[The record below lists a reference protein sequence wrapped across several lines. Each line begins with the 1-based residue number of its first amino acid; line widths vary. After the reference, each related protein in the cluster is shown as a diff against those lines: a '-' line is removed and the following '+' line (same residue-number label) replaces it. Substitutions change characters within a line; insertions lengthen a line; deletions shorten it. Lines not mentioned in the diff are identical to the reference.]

1 MQQPDTNIFFFKGD
15 SSMKLEKDLYAID
28 KTLLVKAGEPINKK
42 KLQHIAALSKKI
54 SYKQIKDTW
63 MMKDLVKTFE
73 DKRYT
78 NILYPP
84 QTNQKIIRSIS
95 RVKMP
100 EKILAELAYMKEL
113 TYYTYQHIL
122 VISILSSKVSFDY
135 SQRSHYMPEM
145 AMMLSLFHDLG
156 KSRIPLNIL
165 DKPTPITMQER
176 QILSSHPLI
185 GYVLLHYYF
194 GKDHGKYS
202 FSSFQHHERL
212 DGSGYPL
219 GIKTLNKYS
228 KLIGVVDALD
238 ALISE
243 RPYRTSP
250 FTLRAAID
258 LLLIDSEKGKF
269 HKGIV
274 RTLVAYSRREMP
286 SSKLVVAKI
295 GRDKEPA
302 GNSYGI
308 TAES

>member
-1 MQQPDTNIFFFKGD
+1 
-15 SSMKLEKDLYAID
+15 MKLEKDLYAIN
-28 KTLLVKAGEPINKK
+28 KTLLVKAGETINRK
-42 KLQHIAALSKKI
+42 KLKNISALSKKI
-54 SYKQIKDTW
+54 SYKPIKDTW
-63 MMKDLVKTFE
+63 IMKDLIKTFE

-84 QTNQKIIRSIS
+84 ETNQKIIRSIS
-95 RVKMP
+95 RIKMP

-135 SQRSHYMPEM
+135 SLRSHYLPEM

-156 KSRIPLNIL
+156 KSRIPLSIL
-165 DKPTPITMQER
+165 DKPTPITQQER

-194 GKDHGKYS
+194 GKDYKNYA

-219 GIKTLNKYS
+219 GIKNLNKYS
-228 KLIGVVDALD
+228 KLIGIVDALD

-243 RPYRTSP
+243 RPYRTAP

-258 LLLIDSEKGKF
+258 LLLIDAEKGKF
-269 HKGIV
+269 HKGLV
-274 RTLVAYSRREMP
+274 RTMVAYSRKEMP
-286 SSKLVVAKI
+286 SSRLVVAKI
-295 GRDKEPA
+295 GRDEAPA

-308 TAES
+308 TAEF